1 MLEYIQGESDLL
13 ASQLRL
19 DAFQRMLHAQPEVDF
34 LRSRSGSDIPR
45 QLGDS
50 LNLLDPGVDVGLELV
65 EEGRIGEEGLWL
77 YSIDG
82 DSIARAMTLIVS
94 FRWTRVVPASTDL
107 GDGLADSW
115 VDR

>member
-1 MLEYIQGESDLL
+1 
-13 ASQLRL
+13 
-19 DAFQRMLHAQPEVDF
+19 MLHAQPEVDF

-94 FRWTRVVPASTDL
+94 FR
-107 GDGLADSW
+107 
-115 VDR
+115 